1 MASLCFISHD
11 STLVMLQ
18 YLNIWKI
25 VMNKYEVIF
34 TVIGSVKLC

>member
-1 MASLCFISHD
+1 MASLCFISRD